1 MTVGSEM
8 KVAIIGATGG
18 IGRIMVRKALERGHE
33 ITAAVR
39 NPSSLSGS
47 YERLRVAKADVMR
60 NQQTLEAG
68 FSRHGEG
75 AESYLKALGSEQ
87 GWPPT
92 SSTATPSRSTMGM
105 PPRQDL
111 ARELADLA
119 AQLAT
124 MPLGT
129 AWRTP
134 THRNRAPRVT

>member
-8 KVAIIGATGG
+8 KVAIFGATGG
-18 IGRIMVRKALERGHE
+18 TGRIMVRKALKRGHE
-33 ITAAVR
+33 ITAVVR

-47 YERLRVAKADVMR
+47 YERLRVVKADVMH

-87 GWPPT
+87 GWPYILDCYAVT
-92 SSTATPSRSTMGM
+92 FVDGDATQAGPRSRARRFD
-105 PPRQDL
+105 RQL
-111 ARELADLA
+111 S
-119 AQLAT
+119 T

>member
-1 MTVGSEM
+1 M
-8 KVAIIGATGG
+8 KVAIIGASGG
-18 IGRIMVRKALERGHE
+18 TGRIMVRKALERGHE

-47 YERLRVAKADVMR
+47 YERLRVVKADVMH

-87 GWPPT
+87 GCPYILDCY
-92 SSTATPSRSTMGM
+92 AARSTMGM

-111 ARELADLA
+111 ARELADLT

-134 THRNRAPRVT
+134 THRNRALRVT